1 MADISIVNGGYNADK
16 PTYNWGGTILYHGF
30 CEISQDFVVPFHG
43 VEKPAPGGASAGR
56 QTAGERTF
64 TWWLIPLS
72 KWVITPVINGISR
85 VNPLIIGVYNSL
97 TKWDEPLSTLR

>member
-56 QTAGERTF
+56 QTAGERTNKPF
-64 TWWLIPLS
+64 GNQNVAS
-72 KWVITPVINGISR
+72 EN
-85 VNPLIIGVYNSL
+85 
-97 TKWDEPLSTLR
+97 LRYK